1 VFEKQVELACKL
13 KKPLFL
19 HERDAH
25 DEMINVL
32 KKYQDKLPPA
42 VLHCFTGTVD
52 QAKAYLDLGL
62 YIGITGNY
70 YLLPTQIAVTF
81 VLNNL
86 VSKEKIVFCSN

>member
-62 YIGITGNY
+62 YIGITGN
-70 YLLPTQIAVTF
+70 
-81 VLNNL
+81 
-86 VSKEKIVFCSN
+86 